1 MEMINVRVDSN
12 DKKNFELFCNN
23 VGMNISTA
31 INMYIK
37 NVLMEQ
43 KLPFEI
49 KSGLNDEIIYKKLL
63 ESDKQISSTNK
74 RYSTDEIINHI
85 DKIIG

>member
-49 KSGLNDEIIYKKLL
+49 KSGLSDDLIYKKLL
-63 ESDKQISSTNK
+63 EADNQISSTNK
-74 RYSTDEIINHI
+74 RYSTDEIISHI

>member
-12 DKKNFELFCNN
+12 DKKNFELFCNS

-63 ESDKQISSTNK
+63 EANKQISSTNK

>member
-63 ESDKQISSTNK
+63 EADKQISSTNK

>member
-1 MEMINVRVDSN
+1 METINVRVDSN

-63 ESDKQISSTNK
+63 EADKQISSTNK